1 MDSVNKIKRSLLEN
15 HKLEIVEFDI
25 EKAKEELRM
34 LKMLLHYDKQPKTKN
49 KWK

>member
-1 MDSVNKIKRSLLEN
+1 MDSISKIKRSLLEN

-34 LKMLLHYDKQPKTKN
+34 SKIHLHYDRQPTTKN
-49 KWK
+49 NEL

>member
-1 MDSVNKIKRSLLEN
+1 MDSISKIKRSLLEN

-34 LKMLLHYDKQPKTKN
+34 SKMLLHYDRQPTTKN
-49 KWK
+49 SEL